1 MWASREATQHSH
13 IPSSIHRLARKG
25 KEKFKE
31 EHNMHNLNI
40 VLPLWGLLGI
50 GGIICL
56 IRSLLAYATACVAEA
71 DRRTEE
77 IIAARR
83 AKR

>member
-1 MWASREATQHSH
+1 
-13 IPSSIHRLARKG
+13 
-25 KEKFKE
+25 
-31 EHNMHNLNI
+31 MHNLNI

-56 IRSLLAYATACVAEA
+56 LRSLLAYATACVAEA

-77 IIAARR
+77 IIAARK